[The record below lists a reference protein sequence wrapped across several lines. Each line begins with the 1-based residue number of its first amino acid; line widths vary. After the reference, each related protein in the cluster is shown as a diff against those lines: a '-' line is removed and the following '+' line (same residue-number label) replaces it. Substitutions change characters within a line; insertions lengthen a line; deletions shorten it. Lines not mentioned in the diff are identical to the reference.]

1 MHPGGVIILVL
12 VVCATLVSV
21 LGTLGMRPAEYDS
34 PLPFWRAYLLAPLR
48 PLMRAALLVS
58 GIWVTV
64 RGHPAPKAAAPILV
78 CNHRCFLEP
87 MFLIATLGG
96 SAVAA
101 AENAGRPLVGSV
113 LIALQNILV

>member
-1 MHPGGVIILVL
+1 MLVM
-12 VVCATLVSV
+12 CAALVSV
-21 LGTLGMRPAEYDS
+21 LGTLGMRPAEYDA
-34 PLPFWRAYLLAPLR
+34 PLPVWRACLLAPLR
-48 PLMRAALLVS
+48 PLMRTALLVA
-58 GIWVTV
+58 GVWVTV
-64 RGHPAPKAAAPILV
+64 RGHPAPKATAPIVV

-101 AENAGRPLVGSV
+101 AENAGRPLIGSA